1 MSDQFRERVGR
12 NINKY
17 RTQAGLTLKELAEK
31 VGVSEATMQ
40 KYEKGNI
47 KTVGVDFISKL
58 ANALDVRPEKITGW
72 DNPEE
77 YAAYKEAKA
86 AMDCESITEMYSQLT
101 HGHKKAVRNLI
112 RELLNC
118 Q

>member
-1 MSDQFRERVGR
+1 MSDQFRERVGK

-17 RTQAGLTLKELAEK
+17 RTQANLTLKELAEK
-31 VGVSEATMQ
+31 VGVSEATIQ

-58 ANALDVRPEKITGW
+58 AIALDVRPEKITGW
-72 DNPEE
+72 DSPADYDTYSESEE
-77 YAAYKEAKA
+77 
-86 AMDCESITEMYSQLT
+86 TENIIKMYSQLT
-101 HGHKKAVRNLI
+101 PGHKKAARNLI

>member
-58 ANALDVRPEKITGW
+58 ASALDVRRKITGW

-77 YAAYKEAKA
+77 YEIYGEAKA
-86 AMDCESITEMYSQLT
+86 SEDIESITKMYSQLT
-101 HGHKKAVRNLI
+101 PGHKKAVHNLI